1 MDTSYNYK
9 AYCSRPT
16 TEYTDYRY
24 CSNQYKVVHL
34 HVYVLQ
40 YCTVVDWTKCAIVVD
55 CTVVDWILTLSLICD
70 PLAGIISH

>member
-1 MDTSYNYK
+1 MDTSYK
-9 AYCSRPT
+9 AYNCSRPT
-16 TEYTDYRY
+16 RDGVGSTV
-24 CSNQYKVVHL
+24 SVISIHL